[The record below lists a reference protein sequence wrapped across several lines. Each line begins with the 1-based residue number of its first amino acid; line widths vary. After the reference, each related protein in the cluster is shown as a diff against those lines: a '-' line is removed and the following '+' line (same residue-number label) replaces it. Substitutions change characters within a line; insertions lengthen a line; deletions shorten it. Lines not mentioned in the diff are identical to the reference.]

1 MSTLPAILKRSE
13 EAGHTVFKNGSYN
26 LNLIGVRTES
36 RLANKFDDWFHVV
49 FKDDSGQWVNIAFE
63 CTTDP
68 GTYWL
73 GKPMNS
79 NGTAIL
85 KAGQYRGVWKVDLHR
100 GKYKALCQRNGK
112 VTVYR
117 DNDRNNTLDL
127 SIDTIDEGW
136 FGINIHKAGND
147 STQVNRWSAGC
158 QVIAND
164 AEFEILMSLVYK
176 SIEKYG
182 DGFSY
187 TLLED

>member
-49 FKDDSGQWVNIAFE
+49 FKDDSGSWIDLSFE

-73 GKPMNS
+73 EKPMNS